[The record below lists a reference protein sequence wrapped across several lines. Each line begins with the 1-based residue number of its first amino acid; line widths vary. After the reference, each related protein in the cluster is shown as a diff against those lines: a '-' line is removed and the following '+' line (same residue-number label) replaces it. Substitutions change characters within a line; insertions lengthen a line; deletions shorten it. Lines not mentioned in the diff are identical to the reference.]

1 MKLFITTAAAALIST
16 AAFADN
22 SDRYNDLRL
31 DTSKTANQV
40 FSDETRP
47 TDLDAAQRGASQQRS
62 TADSTKNDDV
72 SISTRSAI
80 KSQGEGYIYGGFG
93 EGNDSR

>member
-1 MKLFITTAAAALIST
+1 MKLFIATAAAALIST

-40 FSDETRP
+40 FSDETRS

-62 TADSTKNDDV
+62 TADGTKKDDM
-72 SISTRSAI
+72 SLSTRSSI
-80 KSQGEGYIYGGFG
+80 KSNGEGYIYGGFG